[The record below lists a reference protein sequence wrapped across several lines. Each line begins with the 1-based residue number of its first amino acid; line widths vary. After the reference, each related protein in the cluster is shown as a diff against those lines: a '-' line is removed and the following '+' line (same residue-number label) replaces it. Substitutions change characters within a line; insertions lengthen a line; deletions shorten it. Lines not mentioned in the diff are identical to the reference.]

1 MGTLS
6 FTSVKGLRPKKN
18 RFNKSYLK
26 AFPSTMGKLIP
37 VHTDFVIP
45 GSWVEMKS
53 SLFTRTQA
61 LVAPVM
67 DNISTY
73 VHYWKIPIRLVDK
86 NFTKFI
92 GGEIKPEEYNPAY
105 FTPRGFT
112 SFLDNLLIEDLNSH
126 LSGFPFFSEL
136 DNLGNFHNLVVNDDV
151 FNSSLLDLLGYNGEP
166 SFWLNYSGVVNL
178 FEFKAYLLLLKVWY
192 MNENITIRCP
202 FYAEIRGNSYSQE
215 DNTLPEVIED
225 FLTLEGNISEEFAAL
240 YIDFVANFGLKA
252 LFNHAWAKDY
262 FTSALPN
269 TQYGEEVTIP
279 LGGNAPAIVPS
290 GQTLA
295 ITSENGLTVRN
306 KPGSVSYP
314 VADNANV
321 TASQTAAT
329 GTQFMGTLQVSN
341 ASNGTT
347 PVTTLTGKTGN
358 DLQASVDLSEATAIS
373 ILELRI
379 AETLQVYK
387 ERIMRAGRKYR
398 EYLKM
403 FFNVTS
409 SDARLQDPE
418 WLGGGK
424 VALQVGDIEQT
435 SATDSV
441 SPQGNLA
448 GKGTQF
454 GANFAGFKTWCE
466 EWCIIIGVGYM
477 QPKARYCQGIE
488 RNKLKTNDLYDWFN
502 PTFERI
508 GEQPI
513 KMAELYAGSDVAP
526 DDVFGYQRRYAEY
539 TFKNDQMHGAFKN
552 SLSFWTAGLRI
563 FDSKPALNQQ
573 FIYVQP
579 GVFDRI
585 FAVAESEN
593 DGNILFWWQHAYY
606 VKQPVSKFGTPGLHL
621 Y

>member
-6 FTSVKGLRPKKN
+6 FTSVKGLRPKNN

-37 VHTDFVIP
+37 VHTDFIIP

-53 SLFTRTQA
+53 SLFTRTHA

-73 VHYWKIPIRLVDK
+73 VHYWKIPIRLIDRK
-86 NFTKFI
+86 FTKFI
-92 GGEIKPEEYNPAY
+92 GGEIMPEEYNPAHFVPVNVY
-105 FTPRGFT
+105 NSLGDFDSDTDFISVFRSLPFS
-112 SFLDNLLIEDLNSH
+112 SFLDDADLA
-126 LSGFPFFSEL
+126 
-136 DNLGNFHNLVVNDDV
+136 NLVEVEDI
-151 FNSSLLDLLGYNGEP
+151 FNSSLLDLLGYVGNIDFWRNYNGI
-166 SFWLNYSGVVNL
+166 VNL
-178 FEFKAYLLLLKVWY
+178 YEFKAYLLLLKVWY
-192 MNENITIRCP
+192 TNENITIHFPC
-202 FYAEIRGNSYSQE
+202 YVYTRGDSYTQE
-215 DNTLPEVIED
+215 KDTFFEVIED
-225 FLTLEGNISEEFAAL
+225 FLQLEGDISTYFAAL
-240 YIDFVANFGLKA
+240 YVDMVGNFGVKA

-262 FTSALPN
+262 FTSALPK

-279 LGGNAPAIVPS
+279 LGNSVNVSGDLKANGSFIIGNS
-290 GQTLA
+290 
-295 ITSENGLTVRN
+295 NGLSVGVN
-306 KPGSVSYP
+306 GSVQSS
-314 VADNANV
+314 AEV
-321 TASQTAAT
+321 TVEPSS
-329 GTQFMGTLQVSN
+329 GIGSG
-341 ASNGTT
+341 S
-347 PVTTLTGKTGN
+347 
-358 DLQASVDLSEATAIS
+358 LQAGGKSINSISGNQAILKDVEGLQVDLSEAAAIS

-403 FFNVTS
+403 FFNVIS

-435 SATDSV
+435 SATDSI

-448 GKGTQF
+448 GKGSQF
-454 GANFAGFKTWCE
+454 GANFAGYKTYCE

-513 KMAELYAGSDVAP
+513 KMAELYAGSGVSS
-526 DDVFGYQRRYAEY
+526 DDIFGYQRRYAEY

-585 FAVAESEN
+585 FAVVEDEN
-593 DGNILFWWQHAYY
+593 DGNILFWWQHSYY

>member
-26 AFPSTMGKLIP
+26 AFPSTMGKLVP
-37 VHTDFVIP
+37 VHTDFIIP
-45 GSWVEMKS
+45 GSWVELKS

-73 VHYWKIPIRLVDK
+73 VHYWKIPIRLLDK
-86 NFTKFI
+86 KFTKFI
-92 GGEIKPEEYNPAY
+92 GGEIKPEEYNPAVII
-105 FTPRGFT
+105 PS
-112 SFLDNLLIEDLNSH
+112 SFLQSFDETNLSNLAVETYEYLHDIREEYGDLFNLLTDEKL
-126 LSGFPFFSEL
+126 
-136 DNLGNFHNLVVNDDV
+136 
-151 FNSSLLDLLGYNGEP
+151 FNSSLLDLLGYNGNSE
-166 SFWLNYSGVVNL
+166 FWINYDGILNL

-192 MNENITIRCP
+192 TNENITIRCP
-202 FYAEIRGNSYSQE
+202 LYVMSRGDSYTQE
-215 DNTLPEVIED
+215 DNTFLEVIED
-225 FLTLEGNISEEFAAL
+225 FMELEGDISYMTAAL
-240 YIDFVANFGLKA
+240 YLDLIGNFGVKA

-279 LGGNAPAIVPS
+279 LADSAPVSIGRYAPDGTVNKI
-290 GQTLA
+290 
-295 ITSENGLTVRN
+295 GLTSQSSTI
-306 KPGSVSYP
+306 GLE
-314 VADNANV
+314 V
-321 TASQTAAT
+321 TGQGINGNTSQTVYAQ
-329 GTQFMGTLQVSN
+329 GSEGEGTLKANNSGITMLEGYAAAN
-341 ASNGTT
+341 TSLKGT
-347 PVTTLTGKTGN
+347 
-358 DLQASVDLSEATAIS
+358 ADLSEASAIS

-403 FFNVTS
+403 FFNVVS

-488 RNKLKTNDLYDWFN
+488 RNKLKSNDLYDWFN

-513 KMAELYAGSDVAP
+513 KMAEIYAGADVSA
-526 DDVFGYQRRYAEY
+526 DDIFGYQRRYAEY

-585 FAVAESEN
+585 FAVAEAEN

>member
-6 FTSVKGLRPKKN
+6 FTSVKGLRPKRN

-37 VHTDFVIP
+37 IHTDFIIP

-105 FTPRGFT
+105 FIPNVFSTALADLDSND
-112 SFLDNLLIEDLNSH
+112 SFIDIFRQL
-126 LSGFPFFSEL
+126 PFGYFKDDYDFVQVLMLEEL
-136 DNLGNFHNLVVNDDV
+136 
-151 FNSSLLDLLGYNGEP
+151 FNSSLLDLLGYNGD
-166 SFWLNYSGVVNL
+166 SNFWNEYDGVVNL

-192 MNENITIRCP
+192 LNENITIHFPC
-202 FYAEIRGNSYSQE
+202 YVNMRGDSYTQ
-215 DNTLPEVIED
+215 DGDTLPEVIED
-225 FLTLEGNISEEFAAL
+225 FLSLEGDVSIEFSAF
-240 YIDFVANFGLKA
+240 YVDMMGNFGSKA

-279 LGGNAPAIVPS
+279 LGGEAPVTIGRRAPDGSVNKIGLSSQSSSVGLAVT
-290 GQTLA
+290 GQGINGNTSQNVYA
-295 ITSENGLTVRN
+295 QGSENEGTL
-306 KPGSVSYP
+306 
-314 VADNANV
+314 NANNSGI
-321 TASQTAAT
+321 TQLEGYAAASTNLKGVA
-329 GTQFMGTLQVSN
+329 
-341 ASNGTT
+341 
-347 PVTTLTGKTGN
+347 
-358 DLQASVDLSEATAIS
+358 DLSEATAIS

-435 SATDSV
+435 SATDQV

-502 PTFERI
+502 PTFEHI

-513 KMAELYAGSDVAP
+513 KMAEIFAGSDVFA
-526 DDVFGYQRRYAEY
+526 DDIFGYQRRYAEY

-585 FAVAESEN
+585 FAVSEAEN
-593 DGNILFWWQHAYY
+593 DGNVLFWWQHAYY

>member
-37 VHTDFVIP
+37 VHTDFIIP
-45 GSWVEMKS
+45 NSWVEMKS
-53 SLFTRTQA
+53 SLFTRTLA

-73 VHYWKIPIRLVDK
+73 VHYWKVPIRLVDK

-92 GGEIKPEEYNPAY
+92 GGEIAPEEYNPAY
-105 FTPRGFT
+105 FNVYNFKEQLNYFSTANGGY
-112 SFLDNLLIEDLNSH
+112 SVLEDL
-126 LSGFPFFSEL
+126 PFYS
-136 DNLGNFHNLVVNDDV
+136 DYVNEFKANPSAFV
-151 FNSSLLDLLGYNGEP
+151 FKTEYFNSSLLDLLGYNIVEANN
-166 SFWLNYSGVVNL
+166 SVICNL
-178 FEFKAYLLLLKVWY
+178 FEFKAYLLLLKIWY
-192 MNENITIRCP
+192 TNENITLHFPAYI
-202 FYAEIRGNSYSQE
+202 YLRGNDYTQE
-215 DNTLPEVIED
+215 GDSLPEVIDD
-225 FLTLEGNISEEFAAL
+225 FLQLEGDCSRAL
-240 YIDFVANFGLKA
+240 AGIYTDFIFNFGLKA

-262 FTSALPN
+262 FTSALPS

-279 LGGNAPAIVPS
+279 VSGSATVTIPKEQTFTLGGTTGVGGPSVTGVDGTFPTGSNGVYVP
-290 GQTLA
+290 GTGVEGAGTLGA
-295 ITSENGLTVRN
+295 GEQQIETLQG
-306 KPGSVSYP
+306 
-314 VADNANV
+314 V
-321 TASQTAAT
+321 TKNDL
-329 GTQFMGTLQVSN
+329 MGT
-341 ASNGTT
+341 
-347 PVTTLTGKTGN
+347 
-358 DLQASVDLSEATAIS
+358 VDLSEATAIN

-398 EYLKM
+398 EYLRM
-403 FFNVTS
+403 FFDVIS

-466 EWCIIIGVGYM
+466 EWCIIIGVAYM

-513 KMAELYAGSDVAP
+513 KMVELYAGSGVTV

-539 TFKNDQMHGAFKN
+539 TFKNDQMHGAFRN

-585 FAVAESEN
+585 FAVAEAEN
-593 DGNILFWWQHAYY
+593 DGNVLFWWQHAYY

>member
-1 MGTLS
+1 MGNLS

-26 AFPSTMGKLIP
+26 AFPSTMGKLVP
-37 VHTDFVIP
+37 VHTDFIIP

-92 GGEIKPEEYNPAY
+92 GGEIKPEEYNPAHFVPIAFY
-105 FTPRGFT
+105 ETFNSFIELGDIDELFRTLPYGDLLDKYAYVD
-112 SFLDNLLIEDLNSH
+112 FLDVSAL
-126 LSGFPFFSEL
+126 
-136 DNLGNFHNLVVNDDV
+136 
-151 FNSSLLDLLGYNGEP
+151 NSSLLDLLGYVGTEY
-166 SFWLNYSGVVNL
+166 FLTTYDGVVNL

-192 MNENITIRCP
+192 TNENITIHMPVYNR
-202 FYAEIRGNSYSQE
+202 FRGDNYTQE
-215 DNTLPEVIED
+215 GDTILEAIED
-225 FLTLEGNISEEFAAL
+225 FLELEGDVSEAFAAFYL
-240 YIDFVANFGLKA
+240 DMIGNFGVKA

-269 TQYGEEVTIP
+269 TQYGEEVQIP
-279 LGGNAPAIVPS
+279 LGTEAPVSIPGQTVVIGGASNSTGVSVTGADGTFPS
-290 GQTLA
+290 GSNTVYVPGTGIAGAGELA
-295 ITSENGLTVRN
+295 AGNQQIKTIQG
-306 KPGSVSYP
+306 
-314 VADNANV
+314 V
-321 TASQTAAT
+321 TKNE
-329 GTQFMGTLQVSN
+329 L
-341 ASNGTT
+341 NGT
-347 PVTTLTGKTGN
+347 
-358 DLQASVDLSEATAIS
+358 VDLSEAAAIS

-403 FFNVTS
+403 FFNVVS

-513 KMAELYAGSDVAP
+513 KMAEIYAGMDVYA
-526 DDVFGYQRRYAEY
+526 DDIFGYQRRYAEY

-585 FAVAESEN
+585 FAVAEAEN

>member
-37 VHTDFVIP
+37 VHTDFIIP

-86 NFTKFI
+86 KFTKFI

-105 FTPRGFT
+105 FVPSGFVNALDSI
-112 SFLDNLLIEDLNSH
+112 SFNDLEDL
-126 LSGFPFFSEL
+126 LDGFPFFSEL
-136 DNLGNFHNLVVNDDV
+136 NDLNELMEIVVNEDL
-151 FNSSLLDLLGYNGEP
+151 FNSSLLDLLGYNGDSDFWP
-166 SFWLNYSGVVNL
+166 SYSGVVNL

-192 MNENITIRCP
+192 TNENITIRCP
-202 FYAEIRGNSYSQE
+202 FYVSSRGDSYTQE
-215 DNTLPEVIED
+215 DTTLSEVIED
-225 FLTLEGNISEEFAAL
+225 FLTLEGNISNLFVAL
-240 YIDFVANFGLKA
+240 YLDFIANFGIKA

-279 LGGNAPAIVPS
+279 LGGAAPVTITNRAPDGTLNTIGMVSPGTVGLEVS
-290 GQTLA
+290 GTGVDGTQ
-295 ITSENGLTVRN
+295 
-306 KPGSVSYP
+306 
-314 VADNANV
+314 NV
-321 TASQTAAT
+321 TVS
-329 GTQFMGTLQVSN
+329 GTDGNGVLQ
-341 ASNGTT
+341 ANGNGITK
-347 PVTTLTGKTGN
+347 LTGRTSQETNLKGT
-358 DLQASVDLSEATAIS
+358 VDLSEATAIS

-403 FFNVTS
+403 FFDVTS

-454 GANFAGFKTWCE
+454 GANFAGFKSWCE

-513 KMAELYAGSDVAP
+513 KMVELFAGKNVSP
-526 DDVFGYQRRYAEY
+526 DDIFGYQRRYAEY

-585 FAVAESEN
+585 FAVAEAEN
-593 DGNILFWWQHAYY
+593 DGNVLFWWQHAYY

>member
-1 MGTLS
+1 MGTSS

-26 AFPSTMGKLIP
+26 AFPSTMGKLVP
-37 VHTDFVIP
+37 VHTDFIIP
-45 GSWVEMKS
+45 GTWVEMKS

-73 VHYWKIPIRLVDK
+73 VHYWKVPIRLVDEK
-86 NFTKFI
+86 FTKFI
-92 GGEIKPEEYNPAY
+92 GGEIAPEEYNPAY
-105 FTPRGFT
+105 FQPFEFT
-112 SFLDNLLIEDLNSH
+112 GYPENAF
-126 LSGFPFFSEL
+126 LSGDVSRIVNLMRDLPFYNDLLSEYGDSGSNSGIPRFSRGVIFEE
-136 DNLGNFHNLVVNDDV
+136 NR
-151 FNSSLLDLLGYNGEP
+151 NSCLLDLLGFSGDDD
-166 SFWLNYSGVVNL
+166 FWTDSECILNLY
-178 FEFKAYLLLLKVWY
+178 EFKAYLLLLKVWY
-192 MNENITIRCP
+192 TNENITIHMP
-202 FYAEIRGNSYSQE
+202 LYVYSRGNKYTQ
-215 DNTLPEVIED
+215 DGDTLPEVIED
-225 FLTLEGNISEEFAAL
+225 FMTLEGKVSYEFGCL
-240 YIDFVANFGLKA
+240 YRDLMLNFGPKA

-279 LGGNAPAIVPS
+279 VLNNNQLVNISEPYITDNDGMEFQSTNGNSIA
-290 GQTLA
+290 GQTA
-295 ITSENGLTVRN
+295 EFDVNNNGSLSIGADGARLSSV
-306 KPGSVSYP
+306 KGSNLQGRLQF
-314 VADNANV
+314 ADE
-321 TASQTAAT
+321 
-329 GTQFMGTLQVSN
+329 L
-341 ASNGTT
+341 
-347 PVTTLTGKTGN
+347 P
-358 DLQASVDLSEATAIS
+358 AIS

-398 EYLKM
+398 EYLRM
-403 FFNVTS
+403 FFDVIS

-513 KMAELYAGSDVAP
+513 KMVELYAGADVT
-526 DDVFGYQRRYAEY
+526 DSDVFGYQRRYAEY

-585 FAVAESEN
+585 FAVAEAEN
-593 DGNILFWWQHAYY
+593 DGNVLFWWQHAYY